1 MSTSRFCYRYSSVQS
16 KMNNAPKRP
25 METTSM
31 HVNLTNRQCIRVD
44 MAIQVGKGGS
54 AIWFENI
61 SPLANKWND
70 FLPFQSQSLFV
81 PCFGPSWLQTN
92 WTASSWK
99 SSTSSTRPRF
109 VNDSFSSRKFYSTTI
124 RCILSTSLVHVWDSL
139 CGKYILH
146 KFEVLTQYLKRKGHI
161 FVKLEEWQ

>member
-1 MSTSRFCYRYSSVQS
+1 MIFIQTIHDIQTKRFNSWSFFYIRGTRADDPRAVETQFRTGNPDPYPVQHWRTDLGTLVVMSTSRFCYRYSSVQS

-61 SPLANKWND
+61 SPLANK
-70 FLPFQSQSLFV
+70 
-81 PCFGPSWLQTN
+81 
-92 WTASSWK
+92 
-99 SSTSSTRPRF
+99 
-109 VNDSFSSRKFYSTTI
+109 
-124 RCILSTSLVHVWDSL
+124 
-139 CGKYILH
+139 
-146 KFEVLTQYLKRKGHI
+146 
-161 FVKLEEWQ
+161 